1 MLSQSTLRKSR
12 IRDGAGDQS
21 AKPLVFW
28 TASGNLVV
36 HAVCGCIRVAGET
49 TVQCGMHKTVA
60 RVREAEAVAL
70 GALMVQMERA

>member
-12 IRDGAGDQS
+12 VRDGAGDQS

-28 TASGNLVV
+28 TASGVLVV
-36 HAVCGCIRVAGET
+36 HAVCGCVRVAGQSE
-49 TVQCGMHKTVA
+49 VVCGMHKAVA
-60 RVREAEAVAL
+60 RVREVEALAL